1 MWHGVLCYLFVDLP
15 PPPLPPPSPPQKL
28 LPVSLSVISDSQKTQ
43 QNLPVVKPF
52 LGQKKH
58 VKSFSFIAAFSPF
71 YKVNW
76 PSHYLS
82 WCGSTLPRRGRVD
95 GLLAQPL
102 SCLRQRLSP
111 SCGPERPRTLHAG
124 LTIDRGKQH
133 RWPLFFQPLFRF
145 FSFAF
150 STFIP
155 FLSSWWCFA
164 ANLRKRKM
172 ARDQTINMSRKK
184 KKCKREQR
192 KRNTITVITLNVW
205 KAGRPDQHLS
215 KRRGERE
222 GAGQTVKPA
231 LRLVC
236 TVPLPT
242 CFFLLY
248 MHICAFLALQVL

>member
-1 MWHGVLCYLFVDLP
+1 MINKLIITCSVARGALLPVCWSVP
-15 PPPLPPPSPPQKL
+15 PPTPSPSPPQKL

-58 VKSFSFIAAFSPF
+58 VKSFSFTAAFSPF

-95 GLLAQPL
+95 SLLAQPL

-133 RWPLFFQPLFRF
+133 RWPLFFNPFFVSFPLLFQPLSRF
-145 FSFAF
+145 YLLDDALPQTWERERWRETKPSM
-150 STFIP
+150 
-155 FLSSWWCFA
+155 SS
-164 ANLRKRKM
+164 
-172 ARDQTINMSRKK
+172 KK
-184 KKCKREQR
+184 KKQMLTRTKKE
-192 KRNTITVITLNVW
+192 KYNYSNYT
-205 KAGRPDQHLS
+205 
-215 KRRGERE
+215 
-222 GAGQTVKPA
+222 
-231 LRLVC
+231 
-236 TVPLPT
+236 
-242 CFFLLY
+242 
-248 MHICAFLALQVL
+248 